1 MSVFELKM
9 PKLGESVTEGTIG
22 KWLKQPGE
30 KVNKYDLLV
39 EVQTDK
45 VNTEI
50 PSPVAGTLKEVR
62 VEEGQTVPIGTL
74 LATFDTADGD
84 VAAASPAT
92 SSAPPSAPAR
102 PQPTPPQAAPQA
114 AAPQG
119 PPSRPQPTPPQANDS
134 PAPARA
140 PSAPSM
146 PQAQPPSSA
155 SPASAP
161 SPSQRPPSE
170 PTPSAP
176 SQPQRAS
183 SPAPSMSSSSSSAA
197 PASTA
202 TAERPDLSEVR
213 ATPAV
218 RKLAA
223 ENGIDLSQIEGT
235 GLGGRVS
242 KKDVEDYIASAQAAP
257 AQAAPA
263 QQEPQAARPASA
275 PQVVSGGPARTPARP
290 AAPTSLAGDEL
301 VPLSQMR
308 RAIANNMVQAW
319 SAPHA
324 HAVMEIDMTAL
335 MKYRDKVR
343 GDFQAREGFDLSPA
357 AFICKAAVEALRTVP
372 LVNSSFTDQ
381 GVIAH
386 KEINLG
392 YAVALG
398 DDGLVVPVI
407 RDADG
412 KSLAGLMRS
421 IRDVV
426 DRAKARRLTF
436 DDFYGGT
443 FTVNNTG
450 PLGTIISSPI
460 VPPGQAAIVSSEAIV
475 KRLIVT
481 DDDAIAIRQRMNLV
495 IGFDHR
501 VIDGATAAKFLQTMR
516 NWLQEVG
523 PTVPVY

>member
-1 MSVFELKM
+1 VSVFELKM

-74 LATFDTADGD
+74 LATFDMADGD
-84 VAAASPAT
+84 AAAASPA
-92 SSAPPSAPAR
+92 ASAPA
-102 PQPTPPQAAPQA
+102 A
-114 AAPQG
+114 
-119 PPSRPQPTPPQANDS
+119 RPQPTPPQANDS

-140 PSAPSM
+140 SSSAAM

-155 SPASAP
+155 TPT
-161 SPSQRPPSE
+161 SPS
-170 PTPSAP
+170 A
-176 SQPQRAS
+176 RAS
-183 SPAPSMSSSSSSAA
+183 SSSAPSMSSSSPQPSASA
-197 PASTA
+197 TA
-202 TAERPDLSEVR
+202 TAERPDLSDVR

-223 ENGIDLSQIEGT
+223 DNGIDISQIEGT

-242 KKDVEDYIASAQAAP
+242 KKDIEDYIAT

-263 QQEPQAARPASA
+263 QQEPQATRPVAAS
-275 PQVVSGGPARTPARP
+275 QVVAGGPARTPARP

-343 GDFQAREGFDLSPA
+343 GDFQSREGFDLSPA

-386 KEINLG
+386 REINLG

-426 DRAKARRLTF
+426 DRAKARKLTF

-460 VPPGQAAIVSSEAIV
+460 VPPGQAAIISSEAIV

>member
-84 VAAASPAT
+84 TAAASPPSAARQAPSAT
-92 SSAPPSAPAR
+92 PPSPSAASSASASSAPSRPSAPPSTSESVP
-102 PQPTPPQAAPQA
+102 PQP
-114 AAPQG
+114 
-119 PPSRPQPTPPQANDS
+119 
-134 PAPARA
+134 
-140 PSAPSM
+140 
-146 PQAQPPSSA
+146 AQRPSS
-155 SPASAP
+155 
-161 SPSQRPPSE
+161 PP
-170 PTPSAP
+170 P
-176 SQPQRAS
+176 
-183 SPAPSMSSSSSSAA
+183 MSSSSSPSA
-197 PASTA
+197 TA
-202 TAERPDLSEVR
+202 TAERPDLSDVR

-223 ENGIDLSQIEGT
+223 ENGIDISQLEGT

-242 KKDVEDYIASAQAAP
+242 KKDVEDYIASG
-257 AQAAPA
+257 QAAPA
-263 QQEPQAARPASA
+263 QQPQAAPQQPQAGRPAAAS
-275 PQVVSGGPARTPARP
+275 QVVSSGPAPIAARQSP
-290 AAPTSLAGDEL
+290 PTSLAGDEL

-398 DDGLVVPVI
+398 DEGLVVPVI

-450 PLGTIISSPI
+450 PLGTILSSPI
-460 VPPGQAAIVSSEAIV
+460 VPPGQAAIISSETIV

-501 VIDGATAAKFLQTMR
+501 VIDGATAARFLQTMR
-516 NWLQEVG
+516 DWLQTVG

>member
-1 MSVFELKM
+1 VSVFELKM

-84 VAAASPAT
+84 AAAASPAAT
-92 SSAPPSAPAR
+92 QQSA
-102 PQPTPPQAAPQA
+102 PQAAP
-114 AAPQG
+114 
-119 PPSRPQPTPPQANDS
+119 SRPQSTPPPANDS

-140 PSAPSM
+140 
-146 PQAQPPSSA
+146 A
-155 SPASAP
+155 S
-161 SPSQRPPSE
+161 
-170 PTPSAP
+170 TG
-176 SQPQRAS
+176 
-183 SPAPSMSSSSSSAA
+183 SMSSPQPTASSA
-197 PASTA
+197 TA
-202 TAERPDLSEVR
+202 TAERADLSDVR

-223 ENGIDLSQIEGT
+223 ENGIDISQIEGT

-242 KKDVEDYIASAQAAP
+242 KKDVEDYIASAQAEPAP
-257 AQAAPA
+257 Q
-263 QQEPQAARPASA
+263 PQVARPAAAS
-275 PQVVSGGPARTPARP
+275 QVVSGGPASIAARP
-290 AAPTSLAGDEL
+290 APPMSLAGDEL
-301 VPLSQMR
+301 MPLTQMR

-335 MKYRDKVR
+335 MKYREKVR

-372 LVNSSFTDQ
+372 LVNSSYTDQ
-381 GVIAH
+381 GVLRH
-386 KEINLG
+386 REINLG

-516 NWLQEVG
+516 DWLQTVG